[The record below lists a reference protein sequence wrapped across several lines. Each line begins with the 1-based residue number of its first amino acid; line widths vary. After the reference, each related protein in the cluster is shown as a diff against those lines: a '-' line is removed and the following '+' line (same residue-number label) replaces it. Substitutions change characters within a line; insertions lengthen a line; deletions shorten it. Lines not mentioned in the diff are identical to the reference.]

1 MEKTVDLNVFVESVV
16 TVIYDRFKN
25 IILEPKDSLNKEAIE
40 RCSGVI
46 DKKTII
52 DIVEK
57 LFEEKLEEYK
67 NKMDES
73 KKEVQEPVVATT
85 PQEPYEKEDFYTDVV
100 GTGSDAVI
108 QNQADRN
115 AYAQTIANSGNT
127 NVGEAYQ
134 AVTRSDPYF
143 PTNDNLNKLAEA
155 YQATSH
161 AKVESTS
168 MTLPIP
174 TLNGDVQAPTIS
186 VSTPSEIAVITDYSK
201 IELSTMLGEDAEKKN
216 PENDINKQYVKTNEA
231 KPNDGNKGAIS
242 LFSISLSLLI
252 ITGVIILAMIL
263 NVLLK

>member
-1 MEKTVDLNVFVESVV
+1 MVKEVDLNIFVESVV
-16 TVIYDRFKN
+16 TTLYSRFKN
-25 IILEPKDSLNKEAIE
+25 IILEPEDSLKEEAKK

-67 NKMDES
+67 NKLEES

-85 PQEPYEKEDFYTDVV
+85 PQESYEKEDFYTDVV

-115 AYAQTIANSGNT
+115 AYAQTIANSGST

-134 AVTRSDPYF
+134 AVTRNAPYF
-143 PTNDNLNKLAEA
+143 PTNDVLNRMAAE

-174 TLNGDVQAPTIS
+174 TRNGYVQAPTIS
-186 VSTPSEIAVITDYSK
+186 VSTPSEITVITDYSK
-201 IELSTMLGEDAEKKN
+201 VELSTMLGEPTVKEN
-216 PENDINKQYVKTNEA
+216 PEKDINRQYVKTNDV